1 MLPLRY
7 TRSRQGVLVPSSAI
21 YNIYATDSASR
32 GELPY
37 TFNFAATPITAGS
50 DLVVTNN
57 TELTTAQN
65 TPGKRI
71 LVAAGSYNAL
81 VLSQDDQ
88 DWVVDNGATFAGLSS
103 SAGIVRSRVTGGNI
117 VTSGDVMPYNFEDL
131 ILKNVNIE
139 CDDFGFGLGTV
150 TFSRAALIQCTV
162 YAQRNGFI
170 TPGASASDIG
180 VRGYDLLLAGN
191 YVSGGMTIGSSG
203 VESAF
208 RVMSVE
214 RIVQVDN
221 RARCGFDGEGIKH
234 TYRSHYGNQNLWG
247 RRNMTERGDGVYWQ
261 ARANDDPVLASNRMG
276 AHWWFDYE
284 IYTDSL
290 TAYALRAPGGGGSIA
305 ADWLEPIVVD
315 GNSGFTDDADDNW
328 IWASKSGDTI
338 GTNSTAA
345 YQAPP
350 ALGSWLTANGIAPGA
365 DH

>member
-21 YNIYATDSASR
+21 YNIYGTDTAAR
-32 GELPY
+32 GELPF

-81 VLSQDDQ
+81 ALSQDDQ
-88 DWVVDNGATFAGLSS
+88 DWVVDPGATFAGLSS

-117 VTSGDVMPYNFEDL
+117 VTTGDVFPYNFEDL

-150 TFSRAALIQCTV
+150 MFSRAALIQCTV
-162 YAQRNGFI
+162 YATRTGFL
-170 TPGASASDIG
+170 TPGLTANDAG
-180 VRGYDLLLAGN
+180 VWGYDLLLAGN
-191 YVSGGMTIGSSG
+191 YISGGMTVGNSG
-203 VESAF
+203 VEPAV
-208 RVMSVE
+208 RVQAV
-214 RIVQVDN
+214 RRCVQVDN
-221 RARCGFDGEGIKH
+221 RGRCGFDGEGIKH
-234 TYRSHYGNQNLWG
+234 TFRLHYGCDDIWG
-247 RRNMTERGDGVYWQ
+247 RRNMTERGDGIYWQ
-261 ARANDDPVLASNRMG
+261 ARANDDTVVANNRMG
-276 AHWWFDYE
+276 SVHWFDHDVYS
-284 IYTDSL
+284 DSL
-290 TAYALRAPGGGGSIA
+290 SAYALRAPGGGGTIA

-315 GNSGFTDDADDNW
+315 GNRGFTDDVDDNW
-328 IWASKSGDTI
+328 LWNGKAGDSI
-338 GTNSTAA
+338 GSNSTAA